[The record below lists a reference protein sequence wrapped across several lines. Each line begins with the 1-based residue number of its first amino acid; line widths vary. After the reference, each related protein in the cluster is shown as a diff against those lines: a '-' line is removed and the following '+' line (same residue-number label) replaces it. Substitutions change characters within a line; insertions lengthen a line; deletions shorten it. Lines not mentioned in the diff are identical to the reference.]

1 MNRIATQRAARPAL
15 REAAAAVSLALL
27 AWPAFAQEAAPAAE
41 AAKDKSQ
48 LETVTITA
56 ERRVENIKEVP
67 NAVTKI
73 SGEKLDVLNSSGQDV
88 RFLSGR
94 VPSLNIESSFGR
106 AFPRFYIR
114 GYGNTDFRLNAS
126 QPVSLVYD
134 DVVQENPI
142 LKGFPAFD
150 LAAIEVVAGPQGT
163 LYGRN
168 TPAGVVKFDS
178 VKPSHRQEGYVNFSY
193 GNYGTT
199 NFEGAANLPLTGD
212 WSARVSAQIQH
223 RDNWVKNEVPAGK
236 TGKIEGYDDRA
247 VRVQA
252 LYEPH
257 KDFSALLN
265 FHGRDLQGSAR
276 LFRASII
283 KPGTNNLVDG
293 FDPEKAY
300 TDGVNEQNLHS
311 TGGSARLRW
320 GLGDINLYSI
330 TGFESV
336 RPFSRGDVD
345 GGYIYGQTRPYNQ
358 EGLAGFPSESSSSM
372 TGHRQITQEFRVESA
387 AAGPLRWQG
396 GLYLF
401 DERYTARSTDYTT
414 STGAAAGY
422 VDTYQKNTAWA
433 AFGSVN
439 YAVTKDWGL
448 RGGIRFTKD
457 KKDVSVSSSYTDLNT
472 STGTTAHTSDSKWN
486 WDVSTTYAVTKDT
499 NVYARVA
506 TGFRASSVQGASR
519 FAGQSQA
526 TPENVTSYEIGVK
539 SDLWD
544 RRARLSA
551 SVFDYTVKDLQL
563 TAVGGQNNANRL
575 LNAKKATGNG
585 VELNLELLP
594 IDQLLITVGGSLN
607 NTKIRDASLSLPA
620 CGGGC
625 TMLDPLVAGSTTNY
639 SIDGNSLPNAP
650 KWVANLT
657 ARYSIPT
664 PAGNEFY
671 IYTDWAYRSKVN
683 FFLYQ
688 STEFTGKALTEGGL
702 RAGYVWNNGKYEVA
716 GFVRNITNQIRVTGA
731 IDFNNLTGFIND
743 PRTYGV
749 QFKALF

>member
-1 MNRIATQRAARPAL
+1 MNRIATQRAVARPAL
-15 REAAAAVSLALL
+15 REAALAVSLAVL
-27 AWPAFAQEAAPAAE
+27 AWPALAQDAP
-41 AAKDKSQ
+41 KDKSQ
-48 LETVTITA
+48 LDTVTITA
-56 ERRVENIKEVP
+56 ERRVENIKDVP
-67 NAVTKI
+67 NAVSQI
-73 SGEKLDVLNSSGQDV
+73 SGEKLDVLNSSGQDI

-178 VKPSHRQEGYVNFSY
+178 VKPSQRQEGYVNFSY
-193 GNYGTT
+193 GTYGTM
-199 NFEGAANLPLTGD
+199 NLEGAANVPLTGE
-212 WSARVSAQIQH
+212 WSARISAQVQH
-223 RDNWVKNEVPAGK
+223 RDDWVKNQAV
-236 TGKIEGYDDRA
+236 TGKPGKLEGYDDRA
-247 VRVQA
+247 IRIQA

-257 KDFSALLN
+257 KDFSALFN
-265 FHGRDLQGSAR
+265 VHGRDLSGSAR
-276 LFRASII
+276 LFRSSII
-283 KPGTNNLVDG
+283 KTGTHDLVDG

-300 TDGVNEQNLHS
+300 TDGVNEQTLHA

-320 GLGDINLYSI
+320 GLGAINLYSI
-330 TGFESV
+330 TGYESV

-345 GGYIYGQTRPYNQ
+345 GGYIYGGTKPFTQ
-358 EGLAGFPSESSSSM
+358 EGQATFPGESSSSM
-372 TGHRQITQEFRVESA
+372 DGHRQITQEFRVESA

-396 GLYLF
+396 GVYFF

-414 STGAAAGY
+414 ATGLAAGY
-422 VDTYQKNTAWA
+422 VDTHQKNTAWA
-433 AFGSVN
+433 TFGSVN
-439 YAVTKDWGL
+439 YAVTQDFQL
-448 RGGIRFTKD
+448 RGGLRFTKD
-457 KKDVSVSSSYTDLNT
+457 KKDVDVTSSYAGLNT
-472 STGTTAHTSDSKWN
+472 STGVSAKTSDSKWN
-486 WDVSTTYAVTKDT
+486 WDVSGSYALTKNT
-499 NVYARVA
+499 NLYARVA
-506 TGFRASSVQGASR
+506 TGFRASSVQGASL

-526 TPENVTSYEIGVK
+526 SPENVTSYEIGVK

-594 IDQLLITVGGSLN
+594 VDQLLITLGGSLN
-607 NTKIRDASLSLPA
+607 NTKIRDTSLSLPA

-639 SIDGNSLPNAP
+639 SINGNSLPNAP
-650 KWVANLT
+650 KWVGNLT

-683 FFLYQ
+683 FFLYEAK
-688 STEFTGKALTEGGL
+688 EFTGKSLTEGGL
-702 RAGYVWNNGKYEVA
+702 RVGYVWNNGKYEA
-716 GFVRNITNQIRVTGA
+716 ATFVRNITNQIRVTGA
-731 IDFNNLTGFIND
+731 IDFNNNTGFIND

>member
-1 MNRIATQRAARPAL
+1 MNRFATQRAAVPAL

-27 AWPAFAQEAAPAAE
+27 AWPALAQDATDAPAKE
-41 AAKDKSQ
+41 KGQ

-67 NAVTKI
+67 NAVSKI
-73 SGEKLDVLNSSGQDV
+73 SGEKLDVLNSGGQDI

-150 LAAIEVVAGPQGT
+150 LAAVEVVAGPQGT

-178 VKPSHRQEGYVNFSY
+178 VKPSQRQEGYLNVSY
-193 GNYGTT
+193 GNYGTMSL
-199 NFEGAANLPLTGD
+199 EGAANVPLTGD
-212 WSARVSAQIQH
+212 WAARISAQIQH
-223 RDNWVKNEVPAGK
+223 RDDWVKNQVPTGK
-236 TGKIEGYDDRA
+236 TGEMEGYDDRA
-247 VRVQA
+247 LRVQA
-252 LYEPH
+252 LYQPH
-257 KDFSALLN
+257 KDFSALFN
-265 FHGRDLQGSAR
+265 FHGRDLKGSAR
-276 LFRASII
+276 VFRASII
-283 KPGTNNLVDG
+283 KPGTNDLVDG
-293 FDPEKAY
+293 FDPEKSY
-300 TDGVNEQNLHS
+300 TDGVNEQTLHA

-320 GLGDINLYSI
+320 GLGQINLYSI
-330 TGFESV
+330 TGYESV

-345 GGYIYGQTRPYNQ
+345 GGYLYGGTKPFTQ
-358 EGLAGFPSESSSSM
+358 EGQASFPAESSSSM
-372 TGHRQITQEFRVESA
+372 SGHRQITQEFRVESA

-396 GLYLF
+396 GLYFF

-414 STGAAAGY
+414 STGLAAGY

-439 YAVTKDWGL
+439 YAVTQDFSL
-448 RGGIRFTKD
+448 RGGLRYTHD
-457 KKDVSVSSSYTDLNT
+457 KKDVNVTSSYSDLNT
-472 STGTTAHTSDSKWN
+472 STGVSANTADKKWN
-486 WDVSTTYAVTKDT
+486 WDVSGTYALTKET
-499 NVYARVA
+499 NLYARVA

-526 TPENVTSYEIGVK
+526 TPENITSYEVGVK
-539 SDLWD
+539 SDFWD

-551 SVFDYTVKDLQL
+551 SAFTYTVKDLQL
-563 TAVGGQNNANRL
+563 TAVGGQSNANRL
-575 LNAKKATGNG
+575 LNAKKAEGNG
-585 VELNLELLP
+585 VELNLEVLP

-607 NTKIRDASLSLPA
+607 NTKIKDPSLTLPA

-625 TMLDPLVAGSTTNY
+625 TMVDPLAAGSTTNY
-639 SIDGNSLPNAP
+639 SIDGNVLPNAP

-664 PAGNEFY
+664 AAGNEFY

-683 FFLYQ
+683 FLLYEAK
-688 STEFTGKALTEGGL
+688 EFTGKSLTEGGL
-702 RAGYVWNNGKYEVA
+702 RVGYVWNNGKYEVA
-716 GFVRNITNQIRVTGA
+716 SFVRNITNQVRVTGV

-749 QFKALF
+749 QFKAIF

>member
-1 MNRIATQRAARPAL
+1 MNRFATQRAAVPAL

-27 AWPAFAQEAAPAAE
+27 AWPVMAQEAADT
-41 AAKDKSQ
+41 AAKEKGQ

-73 SGEKLDVLNSSGQDV
+73 SGEKLDVLNSAGQDV

-150 LAAIEVVAGPQGT
+150 LAAVEVVAGPQGT

-178 VKPSHRQEGYVNFSY
+178 VKPSQRQEGYLNVSY
-193 GNYGTT
+193 GTYGTM
-199 NFEGAANLPLTGD
+199 NLEGAANVPLTGD
-212 WSARVSAQIQH
+212 WAARISAQIQH
-223 RDNWVKNEVPAGK
+223 RDDWVKNVPESGK
-236 TGKIEGYDDRA
+236 TRDLEGYDDRA
-247 VRVQA
+247 VRLQA
-252 LYEPH
+252 LYQPH
-257 KDFSALLN
+257 KDFSALFN
-265 FHGRDLQGSAR
+265 FHGRDLKGSAR
-276 LFRASII
+276 LFRSSII
-283 KPGTNNLVDG
+283 KTGTNDLVDG

-300 TDGVNEQNLHS
+300 TDGVNEQSLHA

-320 GLGDINLYSI
+320 GLGAINLYSI

-345 GGYIYGQTRPYNQ
+345 GGFQYFGPKPYTQ
-358 EGLAGFPSESSSSM
+358 EGQATFPAESSSSM
-372 TGHRQITQEFRVESA
+372 DGHRQITQEFRVESA
-387 AAGPLRWQG
+387 GAGPLRWQG
-396 GLYLF
+396 GLYFF
-401 DERYTARSTDYTT
+401 DERYTARSTDYDTAT
-414 STGAAAGY
+414 SKAAGY

-433 AFGSVN
+433 GFGSVN
-439 YAVTKDWGL
+439 YAVTQDFQL
-448 RGGIRFTKD
+448 RGGLRFTHD
-457 KKDVSVSSSYTDLNT
+457 KKDVKVSSDYTDLNT
-472 STGTTAHTSDSKWN
+472 STGVTANTGDSKWN
-486 WDVSTTYAVTKDT
+486 WDVSGTYKVTKDT
-499 NVYARVA
+499 NLYARVA

-526 TPENVTSYEIGVK
+526 APENVTSYEIGVK
-539 SDLWD
+539 SDFWD

-551 SVFDYTVKDLQL
+551 SAFNYTVKDLQL

-575 LNAKKATGNG
+575 LNAKKAEGNG
-585 VELNLELLP
+585 VELNLEVLP
-594 IDQLLITVGGSLN
+594 VDQLLITLGGSLN
-607 NTKIRDASLSLPA
+607 NTKIKDATLSLPA

-625 TMLDPLVAGSTTNY
+625 TMTDPLMPGSTTNY
-639 SIDGNSLPNAP
+639 SIDGNPLPNAP

-664 PAGNEFY
+664 AGGNEFY

-683 FFLYQ
+683 FFLYEAK
-688 STEFTGKALTEGGL
+688 EFTGKSLTEGGL
-702 RAGYVWNNGKYEVA
+702 RVGYIWSNGKYEVA
-716 GFVRNITNQIRVTGA
+716 GFVRNITDQIRVTGA
-731 IDFNNLTGFIND
+731 IDFNNNTGFIND

-749 QFKALF
+749 QFKAIF

>member
-1 MNRIATQRAARPAL
+1 MNRFATQRAAVPAL

-27 AWPAFAQEAAPAAE
+27 AWPVMAQEAADAPAKE
-41 AAKDKSQ
+41 KGQ

-73 SGEKLDVLNSSGQDV
+73 SGEKLDVLNSAGQDV

-150 LAAIEVVAGPQGT
+150 LAAVEVVAGPQGT

-178 VKPSHRQEGYVNFSY
+178 VKPSQRQEGYLNVSY
-193 GNYGTT
+193 GNYGTM
-199 NFEGAANLPLTGD
+199 NLEGAANVPLTGD
-212 WSARVSAQIQH
+212 WSARISAQIQH
-223 RDNWVKNEVPAGK
+223 RDDWVKNQVPTGK
-236 TGKIEGYDDRA
+236 TGELEGYDDRA
-247 VRVQA
+247 LRLQA
-252 LYEPH
+252 LYQPH
-257 KDFSALLN
+257 KDFSALFN
-265 FHGRDLQGSAR
+265 FHGRDLKGSAR
-276 LFRASII
+276 VFRSSII
-283 KPGTNNLVDG
+283 KTGTNDLVDG

-300 TDGVNEQNLHS
+300 TDGVNEQTLHA

-320 GLGDINLYSI
+320 GLGAINLYSI
-330 TGFESV
+330 TGYESV

-345 GGYIYGQTRPYNQ
+345 GGFEYFGPKPYTQ
-358 EGLAGFPSESSSSM
+358 EGQATFPAESSSSM
-372 TGHRQITQEFRVESA
+372 SGHRQITQEFRVESDA
-387 AAGPLRWQG
+387 PGPLRWQG
-396 GLYLF
+396 GLYFF

-414 STGAAAGY
+414 ATGVAAGY

-439 YAVTKDWGL
+439 YAVTQDFQL
-448 RGGIRFTKD
+448 RGGLRFTHD
-457 KKDVSVSSSYTDLNT
+457 KKDVKVTSDYTDLNT
-472 STGTTAHTSDSKWN
+472 STGVTANTGDSKWN
-486 WDVSTTYAVTKDT
+486 WDVSGTYKLTNET

-526 TPENVTSYEIGVK
+526 APENVTSYEVGVK
-539 SDLWD
+539 SDFWD

-551 SVFDYTVKDLQL
+551 SAFTYTVKDLQL

-575 LNAKKATGNG
+575 LNAKKAEGNG
-585 VELNLELLP
+585 VELNLEVLP
-594 IDQLLITVGGSLN
+594 VDQLLITLGGSLN
-607 NTKIRDASLSLPA
+607 NTKIRDNTLSLPA

-625 TMLDPLVAGSTTNY
+625 TMTDPLVAGSTTNY
-639 SIDGNSLPNAP
+639 SIDGNPLPNAP

-664 PAGNEFY
+664 AGGNEFY

-683 FFLYQ
+683 FFLYEAK
-688 STEFTGKALTEGGL
+688 EFTGKSLTEGGL
-702 RAGYVWNNGKYEVA
+702 RVGYIWNNGKYEVA
-716 GFVRNITNQIRVTGA
+716 GFVRNITDQIRVTGA
-731 IDFNNLTGFIND
+731 IDFNNNTGFIND

-749 QFKALF
+749 QFKAIF